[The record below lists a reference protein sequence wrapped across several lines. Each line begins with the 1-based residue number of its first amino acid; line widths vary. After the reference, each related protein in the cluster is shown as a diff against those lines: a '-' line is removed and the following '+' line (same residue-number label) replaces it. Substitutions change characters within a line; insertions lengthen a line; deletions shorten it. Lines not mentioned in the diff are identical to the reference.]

1 MGSKEKT
8 QGRLAWKSLQFVLK
22 FRKSF
27 KSFLQKSCD
36 NRCKCEFE
44 RRQTQRK
51 LQKAAIIMGLEEMT
65 FWIIFIFSCLPLF

>member
-8 QGRLAWKSLQFVLK
+8 QGRLAWKSQQFVLK

-27 KSFLQKSCD
+27 KSFLQKSCE

-44 RRQTQRK
+44 
-51 LQKAAIIMGLEEMT
+51 IIRIDDHKKE
-65 FWIIFIFSCLPLF
+65 SHKH